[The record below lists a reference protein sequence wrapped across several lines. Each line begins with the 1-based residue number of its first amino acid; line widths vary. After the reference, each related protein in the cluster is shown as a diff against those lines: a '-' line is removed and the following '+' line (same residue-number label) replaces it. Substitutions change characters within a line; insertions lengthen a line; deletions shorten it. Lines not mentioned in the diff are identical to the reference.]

1 MHNPFRH
8 CFGVY
13 RGKDL
18 FCSAHVDEVRVH
30 SVDNSGFTITRTV
43 TNHFLYLD
51 LGCAPSEVSSS
62 SLVGA
67 ELPQWCGSSWI
78 DDTYHYACPFVCEDV
93 DNTLL
98 NTAVSIETQHVDW
111 YNFVLFYMCGHR
123 TEDGC
128 TIDLGFPLEGTM
140 IRRRSLWISVS
151 AVSISS

>member
-1 MHNPFRH
+1 MNRESTSSNIAKVFPVSVAFHVRPPNAQSFPALFRGLPW
-8 CFGVY
+8 FNIS
-13 RGKDL
+13 GKDL

-30 SVDNSGFTITRTV
+30 SVDNSGFTIARTV

-78 DDTYHYACPFVCEDV
+78 DDTYHYACPYVCEDV

-98 NTAVSIETQHVDW
+98 NAAVS
-111 YNFVLFYMCGHR
+111 MC
-123 TEDGC
+123 
-128 TIDLGFPLEGTM
+128 
-140 IRRRSLWISVS
+140 S
-151 AVSISS
+151 